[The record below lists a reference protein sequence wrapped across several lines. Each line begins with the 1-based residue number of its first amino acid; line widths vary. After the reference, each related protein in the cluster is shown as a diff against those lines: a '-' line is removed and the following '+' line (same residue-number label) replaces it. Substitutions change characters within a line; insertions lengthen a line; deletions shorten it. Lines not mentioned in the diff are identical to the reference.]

1 MEFIGGECLAIT
13 KAIILINSLGD
24 SDFVQKMPRGGT
36 RFEDNRLASY
46 KKDRQVYLVI
56 ITCIFTSQPLFMT

>member
-24 SDFVQKMPRGGT
+24 SDFVQKMPRGGRGSKTIVWLPT
-36 RFEDNRLASY
+36 RKIGRF
-46 KKDRQVYLVI
+46 I
-56 ITCIFTSQPLFMT
+56 